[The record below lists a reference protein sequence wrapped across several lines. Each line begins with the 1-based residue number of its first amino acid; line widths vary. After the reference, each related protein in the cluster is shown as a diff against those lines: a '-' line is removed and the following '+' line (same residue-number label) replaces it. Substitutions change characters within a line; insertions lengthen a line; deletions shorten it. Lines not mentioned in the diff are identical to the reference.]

1 MNDLPAKHR
10 FFAPPDDCVDGMVV
24 LSEDES
30 RHATRVLRLG
40 TGDTIV
46 VVDGEGMTHM
56 VSLLDVAGKRVRGTI
71 LSSEMGAGEPRRSL
85 HIGLAVLH
93 QAARW
98 ETFLEKAVELG
109 CTRITPLIT
118 QRTQHSRMKD
128 RRLQNIMISALKQ
141 SERSRLPLLDEPT
154 PLEHIL
160 EEKAG
165 LRAIC
170 HEAVQDGERLAAWM
184 QQRDP
189 DGTENC
195 IVLIGPEGGF
205 ADAEVAR
212 AAAAGWTPV
221 WMGNRRLRA
230 ETAAMVAA
238 AVLSQWEVR

>member
-1 MNDLPAKHR
+1 MPAKHR
-10 FFAPPDDCVDGMVV
+10 FFASPGDCVDGVVV

-40 TGDTIV
+40 PGDAIV
-46 VVDGEGMTHM
+46 VVDGEGMTHR
-56 VSLLDVAGKRVRGTI
+56 VSLDDVGGKRVRGTI
-71 LSSEMGAGEPRRSL
+71 LSSEQDAGEPRRSL

-118 QRTQHSRMKD
+118 KRTQHSRMKE
-128 RRLQNIMISALKQ
+128 RRLRNIMVSALKQ
-141 SERSRLPLLDEPT
+141 SERSRLPILDEPT
-154 PLEHIL
+154 PLDRVL
-160 EEKAG
+160 GEEAG
-165 LRAIC
+165 MRAIC
-170 HEAVQDGERLAAWM
+170 HEAVPDGERLAVWM
-184 QQRDP
+184 QQQDP
-189 DGTENC
+189 DGTEDC

-205 ADAEVAR
+205 TDAEVQQ
-212 AAAAGWTPV
+212 AASAGWTPV
-221 WMGNRRLRA
+221 WMGSRRLRA